1 MNKQEELELINKIKT
16 FLNRNLIQENP
27 DVTLFLLLDVHFLL
41 SWPIYRHRTFSIHPQ
56 PPPSDTIFNAIG
68 GNAKN
73 KNWNVRYRQ
82 VKLSNGAKINV
93 RYNQVSAIA
102 VSAI

>member
-1 MNKQEELELINKIKT
+1 MLEEKKELDTRVKENILNFVFIVSLTKCVGQEGVKLFWIHRHKIC
-16 FLNRNLIQENP
+16 
-27 DVTLFLLLDVHFLL
+27 
-41 SWPIYRHRTFSIHPQ
+41 HPSST
-56 PPPSDTIFNAIG
+56 PPDTIFNAIC

-73 KNWNVRYRQ
+73 ENWNVRYRQ
-82 VKLSNGAKINV
+82 VKLANGAKINV

>member
-1 MNKQEELELINKIKT
+1 MKNQINGKRVQNFVEFTVIKIC
-16 FLNRNLIQENP
+16 LSI
-27 DVTLFLLLDVHFLL
+27 LD
-41 SWPIYRHRTFSIHPQ
+41 STTP
-56 PPPSDTIFNAIG
+56 PPPSGTIFNAIW

>member
-1 MNKQEELELINKIKT
+1 MPVLEEEKELDTRVKENILNFVFIVSLTKGVGQEGVK
-16 FLNRNLIQENP
+16 
-27 DVTLFLLLDVHFLL
+27 LF
-41 SWPIYRHRTFSIHPQ
+41 WIYRHKDLSINPRQ
-56 PPPSDTIFNAIG
+56 PPPSDTIFNAIW
-68 GNAKN
+68 GNVKS

-82 VKLSNGAKINV
+82 VKLANGAKINV

>member
-1 MNKQEELELINKIKT
+1 MYKIRKENSPNFVFMFSLTKCVEQEGVK
-16 FLNRNLIQENP
+16 F
-27 DVTLFLLLDVHFLL
+27 F
-41 SWPIYRHRTFSIHPQ
+41 WIYRHKIFSILKPL
-56 PPPSDTIFNAIG
+56 PPSSDTIFNAIG